1 MIIGNWLHPTL
12 CHHHLLL
19 CRSEKRTPG
28 KKEIWLTWIVHLLR
42 RCWLQLRIPDR
53 NWIGAWATTM
63 MPAVWAS
70 QYVTSLLLKSQEVTF
85 MPRKQMMN
93 RCWSRRSFATTGKA
107 FPMIQ
112 VSVIKPIEMQCR
124 IFSLFIPVS
133 QQWVTLVW
141 IAHCHYQLTRE
152 MRWSRCVCSNSKR
165 NSSMLLIRLHAPVE
179 SASTSYWT
187 NRWSCLSSLQNSRLR
202 PTR

>member
-124 IFSLFIPVS
+124 IFSLYLFRFLSGSRSFKSPT
-133 QQWVTLVW
+133 VTTSW
-141 IAHCHYQLTRE
+141 HG
-152 MRWSRCVCSNSKR
+152 RCDGVV
-165 NSSMLLIRLHAPVE
+165 AFAAT
-179 SASTSYWT
+179 ASGTAA
-187 NRWSCLSSLQNSRLR
+187 CC
-202 PTR
+202 